1 MRFVKISIL
10 FAVCLPACAADD
22 PRLTPP
28 NILTQSIQATGGA
41 AAIDKFK
48 GEFMN
53 LEGKLVR
60 DGKEIDFTGEFALQL
75 PDQFRHIVR
84 FAVDGKTFESVA
96 VFNRDKGWRK
106 RDGVTEEMSALELTQ
121 ARDLLHSFKVARM
134 TPVVKDQAFQLTNI
148 SGSSDPLLVEGVPAW
163 CIKVTSKDEK
173 DVVLCINVESKRLQ
187 KLERILQVD
196 AKSSVRLEEIF
207 SDYREVQGVQ
217 RSHKRI
223 TLIDGKKI
231 SESRST
237 NVQLFDKIDEGIFH
251 KP

>member
-1 MRFVKISIL
+1 MRFVKFAVL

-22 PRLTPP
+22 PRLTPQS
-28 NILTQSIQATGGA
+28 ILAESIQANGGA

-48 GEFMN
+48 AEYMN

-60 DGKEIDFTGEFALQL
+60 EGKEIEFTGEFVLQL
-75 PDQFRHIVR
+75 PNQFKHIVR
-84 FAVDGKTFESVA
+84 FSLDSKTYETIA

-106 RDGVTEEMSALELTQ
+106 RDGITEEMSALELVQ

-134 TPVVKDQAFQLTNI
+134 TPVVNDQAFHWTNI
-148 SGSSDPLLVEGVPAW
+148 SGTSDPLLVEGVPAW
-163 CIKVTSKDEK
+163 CLKATCKDEK

-187 KLERILQVD
+187 KLERVLQVD
-196 AKSSVRLEEIF
+196 AKTSVRLEEIF
-207 SDYREVQGVQ
+207 SDYHEVQGIQ
-217 RSHKRI
+217 RAHKRI

-237 NVQLFDKIDEGIFH
+237 NVRLFEQIDDNVFR